1 MVTFSHS
8 DKGTLEKVWEAAHWP
23 DRFASLDLDGLKR
36 LVVVSAHPDDESL
49 GVGGLI
55 AHVAGLG
62 LPIVVIVLSN
72 GEASHPQSPTHDPAR
87 LAQIRRIEVTDAL
100 AHLAPN
106 ARVHLLELPDG
117 ELAEHVG
124 IAAEEIVEAIGEAGG
139 STWVVSPWR
148 ADKHPDHAA
157 ASAAAERA
165 ARERGARLFEYPIWA
180 WHWSTPDAAV
190 WSEAT
195 VRLFDLLPAERKAKA
210 RALAFHRSQVG
221 PLSDSL
227 GDEEIVPAGFRAH
240 FARDYETLLEMTLNG
255 AADAPPRP
263 ARARKP
269 ANRPPRARAD
279 PNQTLTAGFFEGVYA
294 SGPDPWGFES
304 RWYEKRKRSALIA
317 ALPRQRFSTA
327 LELGCSTG
335 VLTAELAEYCDTL
348 LCIDLVEEPL
358 TIARER
364 LAGRPGVTFECR
376 TVPGEW
382 PDGAFDLI
390 VLSEVG
396 YYCSASD
403 LRRLLERCRASLA
416 PNGVLVACH
425 WRHPVAEH
433 PLTGDAVHTQLTRV
447 VGLQRTVHHLERDFV
462 LEVYE
467 PRPALSVAQRG
478 GLVP

>member
-8 DKGTLEKVWEAAHWP
+8 DSGTPEKVWEEADWS
-23 DRFASLDLDGLKR
+23 DRFASLDLDGLER

-106 ARVHLLELPDG
+106 AQVHLLELPDG
-117 ELAEHVG
+117 KLSEYVD
-124 IAAEEIVEAIGEAGG
+124 IAAKAIVEAIGDAGG
-139 STWVVSPWR
+139 STWVVAPWR
-148 ADKHPDHAA
+148 ADNHPDHAA

-195 VRLFDLLPAERKAKA
+195 VRLFGLIPAERKAKA

-221 PLSDSL
+221 PLSDSP
-227 GDEEIVPAGFRAH
+227 GDEEIVPTDFRAH
-240 FARDYETLLEMTLNG
+240 FARDYETLLEMIQTG
-255 AADAPPRP
+255 AADAPPRF

-269 ANRPPRARAD
+269 VNSPAPAWAD
-279 PNQTLTAGFFEGVYA
+279 PNQTLTAGFFEDVYA

-317 ALPRQRFSTA
+317 ALPRQRFSAA

-335 VLTAELAEYCDTL
+335 VLTAQLAEYCDTL
-348 LCIDLVEEPL
+348 LCIDLVEQPL
-358 TIARER
+358 IVARER
-364 LAGRPGVTFECR
+364 LSPSSAGRCRGTGR
-376 TVPGEW
+376 TVRLTSLCCRRSATTVRRAICAVYSN
-382 PDGAFDLI
+382 GAGPA
-390 VLSEVG
+390 SRRME
-396 YYCSASD
+396 CSW
-403 LRRLLERCRASLA
+403 RVTGGIRLQSIRSPVTRCTPSSPAWLDYSA
-416 PNGVLVACH
+416 PCTTWNVTSYSRCTSRG
-425 WRHPVAEH
+425 
-433 PLTGDAVHTQLTRV
+433 
-447 VGLQRTVHHLERDFV
+447 
-462 LEVYE
+462 
-467 PRPALSVAQRG
+467 RPCR
-478 GLVP
+478 